1 MELKK
6 RMYTTGVHAML
17 APYRM
22 ALFHAKGTKIQNHT
36 YCTKDGRTG
45 GPWYVKS
52 SEDDFKRKAGNQESV
67 QISMHLQRWFK
78 KLVVSPVK

>member
-22 ALFHAKGTKIQNHT
+22 ALFHAKGTKIKTTLTVPKMVVLVVLGMLSLLKMISNARLGT
-36 YCTKDGRTG
+36 R
-45 GPWYVKS
+45 
-52 SEDDFKRKAGNQESV
+52 ESV

-78 KLVVSPVK
+78 LVVSPVK